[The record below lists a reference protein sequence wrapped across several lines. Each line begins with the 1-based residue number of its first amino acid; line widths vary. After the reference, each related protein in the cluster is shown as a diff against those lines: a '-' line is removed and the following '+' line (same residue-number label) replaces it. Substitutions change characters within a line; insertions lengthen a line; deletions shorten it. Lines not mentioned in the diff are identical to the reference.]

1 MKGYFFRR
9 RSSRREFFKV
19 CALSGVALASPPLVV
34 DILKAAVSS
43 PKSREKGFIS
53 KTEAMFYTKLG
64 EDTIQ
69 CQLCPRR
76 CTLSEGMRG
85 FCRAREPHK
94 GKHYSL
100 VYGNPTAV
108 HIDPIEKKPLFH
120 FLPATTA
127 FSIATAGCNFR
138 CKYCQ
143 NWQIAQF
150 PPEDTVNMHLPP
162 EDVVN
167 LAVKY
172 ACPTI
177 AYTYTEPSIFY
188 EYMLETAKIARKR
201 GIKNMYHSNGSLN
214 PEPAEQLSQYLDGA
228 NIDLKGFTQKFY
240 SEISQG
246 FLKTV
251 LSTLKILRKNGVH
264 LEITNLVV
272 PPFNDDLKTI
282 KAMCEWIRDN
292 LGMDVPLHFTRF
304 YPQYKLKNLTP
315 TPVRTLEKA
324 REIAGAVGLQYV
336 YIGNVPGHPAENTY
350 CPKDGKLLIRRT
362 GFSVVENN
370 IENGRCKFCGEPI
383 PGVWPEEKVKKE
395 TGLPSRKVSRY
406 LG

>member
-1 MKGYFFRR
+1 
-9 RSSRREFFKV
+9 
-19 CALSGVALASPPLVV
+19 
-34 DILKAAVSS
+34 
-43 PKSREKGFIS
+43 
-53 KTEAMFYTKLG
+53 
-64 EDTIQ
+64 
-69 CQLCPRR
+69 
-76 CTLSEGMRG
+76 
-85 FCRAREPHK
+85 
-94 GKHYSL
+94 
-100 VYGNPTAV
+100 
-108 HIDPIEKKPLFH
+108 
-120 FLPATTA
+120 
-127 FSIATAGCNFR
+127 
-138 CKYCQ
+138 
-143 NWQIAQF
+143 
-150 PPEDTVNMHLPP
+150 MHLPP

-172 ACPTI
+172 GCPTI

-214 PEPAEQLSQYLDGA
+214 LEPAEQLSQYLDGA

-272 PPFNDDLKTI
+272 PSFNDDLKTI

-304 YPQYKLKNLTP
+304 YPQYKLKNFAP

-324 REIAGAVGLQYV
+324 REIAGEVGLQYV

-350 CPKDGKLLIRRT
+350 CPKDGKLLVRRT
-362 GFSVVENN
+362 GFSILENN

-383 PGVWPEEKVKKE
+383 PGIWP
-395 TGLPSRKVSRY
+395 TPHT
-406 LG
+406 